1 MDTQI
6 AVVETTIKQRVL
18 AMLEVVL
25 DDLPQLIADTDFDP
39 FTKRII
45 EKLVRT
51 QLPKMISDA
60 LDKIPDEQLE
70 QQIVKLRDDI
80 LPFVLGYDER
90 YDVDRSS

>member
-1 MDTQI
+1 MENYQMDAYI
-6 AVVETTIKQRVL
+6 AETKASITIKQRVL

-25 DDLPQLIADTDFDP
+25 DDLPKMIADTDFDP

-51 QLPKMISDA
+51 QLPKMIEDA

-70 QQIVKLRDDI
+70 QQIIKLRDDI
-80 LPFVLGYDER
+80 IPFILG
-90 YDVDRSS
+90 SS